1 MTPDH
6 CLSHGPLQGIEVRP
20 QQVIPLGVN
29 ALAERMG
36 VSRATAYR
44 LLERTLARQHDPAVL
59 RVVRLPVPIGS
70 GARRAALHILWPLTQ
85 HLDRAQD

>member
-6 CLSHGPLQGIEVRP
+6 CDIQARSQGAELRP
-20 QQVIPLGVN
+20 RFESLGAT

-36 VSRATAYR
+36 VSRRHAYR

-70 GARRAALHILWPLTQ
+70 GARRAALHILWPAADD
-85 HLDRAQD
+85 HG